1 MAANFHF
8 FLDFAR
14 FLKKKVS
21 LIYNSVTDTDPSYLI
36 KLFSRVNSDFC
47 WLASSRTGDKK
58 LNKLMKR
65 QPIYVYVLAFCVT
78 LCFLFPLVATAQ
90 TVNIPDAN
98 LLEAINEALGKAPN
112 ARITVDEMA
121 RLTRLEAN
129 NRGISNLTGLETAI
143 NLEDLRLS
151 HNLLSDISPLAG
163 LLRLHHIE
171 LEDNTITDISS
182 LKELINLD
190 GLHISHN
197 LITDI
202 SPLGGL
208 VNLRRINLGH
218 NVVDDWSPLAGLI
231 KLESI
236 TMSHNPVAD
245 LSPLRGLISLRG
257 FHSWGTPIL
266 SLAPLTESPKLQVIS
281 ICGGEISDISPLEGL
296 ASLKEL
302 YLPGNEVNDISALAS
317 LTGLTRLSLEGNEI
331 SDVSP
336 LEALNGLTWID
347 LHRNTI
353 SDVSPLSASSNLT
366 WLDLSQNRISD
377 VSSLA
382 ALPNLTWMG
391 LTENPISD
399 ISSLERFS
407 EQTSISHSN
416 FVNSAFPEAGPKIVG
431 PWLWVIV
438 PGARLDHTD
447 LLAKASK
454 GAVTEVKVST
464 FGATEG
470 KSVGGSVWE
479 VHTLSATGGDNI
491 NEMTDALG
499 WGSGSEVYDHVV
511 YGSVTL
517 ESPRE
522 QDTTML
528 VGSDDEVKV
537 WLNGE
542 VVHYNPVTRGAGDF
556 QDAFPVTLKQGSNVL
571 LVAVD
576 NRGHGAFSGFFGFAK
591 DTEYTVNPPDKKVSI
606 EVPRYDI
613 NRDGITNILDL
624 ILIGQDFGKAN
635 PTNARTDVNGDGLVN
650 ISDVVFVAQ
659 HLGELSGIAAAPP
672 VITLDN
678 VKLDSAI
685 IQAWIAQ
692 AQIENDGSVAFQ
704 RGIENLQ
711 RLLALL
717 TPEETA
723 LLANYPNPF
732 NPETWIPYQLAEPAT
747 VTLHIY
753 TVSGALVRTL
763 DLGHQPAGVYQQRTR
778 AAYWDGRNQ
787 LGEPVASGVYFYT
800 LTAGDFTATRKM
812 LIRK

>member
-1 MAANFHF
+1 MLRTNRQHIF
-8 FLDFAR
+8 
-14 FLKKKVS
+14 
-21 LIYNSVTDTDPSYLI
+21 IYTFIFSVIL
-36 KLFSRVNSDFC
+36 LFV
-47 WLASSRTGDKK
+47 
-58 LNKLMKR
+58 
-65 QPIYVYVLAFCVT
+65 
-78 LCFLFPLVATAQ
+78 FPLLAKAQ
-90 TVNIPDAN
+90 TVDIPDAN

-143 NLEDLRLS
+143 NLEDLRLE
-151 HNLLSDISPLAG
+151 HNLISDISPLAE
-163 LLRLHHIE
+163 LVRLHRIE
-171 LEDNTITDISS
+171 LEDNTISDISP
-182 LKELINLD
+182 LKGLINLES
-190 GLHISHN
+190 LHISHN
-197 LITDI
+197 LISDI
-202 SPLGGL
+202 SPVAGL
-208 VNLRRINLGH
+208 INLRGVNFGH
-218 NVVDDWSPLAGLI
+218 NIVVDWSPLAGLV
-231 KLESI
+231 KLEGI
-236 TMSHNPVAD
+236 TMSHNPAAD
-245 LSPLRGLISLRG
+245 LVPLTGLINLRG

-266 SLAPLTESPKLQVIS
+266 SLAPLTESPKLQVIN

-302 YLPGNEVNDISALAS
+302 YLPGNEVADISTLAS
-317 LTGLTRLSLEGNEI
+317 LTGLIRLSLEGNEI

-336 LEALNGLTWID
+336 LETLNGLTWID
-347 LHRNTI
+347 LHRNAI
-353 SDVSPLSASSNLT
+353 SDVSPISALSNLT

-416 FVNSAFPEAGPKIVG
+416 FVNSAFPAAGPKIEG

-454 GAVTEVKVST
+454 GKVTEVKVAT

-470 KSVGGSVWE
+470 KFVGDSEWTL
-479 VHTLSATGGDNI
+479 HTLAPIGGDNL

-522 QDTTML
+522 QETTML
-528 VGSDDEVKV
+528 AGSDDEVKI

-591 DTEYTVNPPDKKVSI
+591 DTEYTVNPHDKKI
-606 EVPRYDI
+606 TIAVPAYDI

-624 ILIGQDFGKAN
+624 ILVGQDFGKTT

-659 HLGELSGIAAAPP
+659 HLGELSGLAAAPP
-672 VITLDN
+672 VIALDN
-678 VKLDSAI
+678 VKLDAAI

-704 RGIENLQ
+704 QGIENLQ
-711 RLLALL
+711 RLLAVLA
-717 TPEETA
+717 PEKTA

-763 DLGHQPAGVYQQRTR
+763 DLGHRPAGVYQQRTR

-787 LGEPVASGVYFYT
+787 LGEPVASGAYFYT

-812 LIRK
+812 LIKK

>member
-1 MAANFHF
+1 MQRIKKRHIFVYILVFCTTLF
-8 FLDFAR
+8 F
-14 FLKKKVS
+14 V
-21 LIYNSVTDTDPSYLI
+21 
-36 KLFSRVNSDFC
+36 
-47 WLASSRTGDKK
+47 
-58 LNKLMKR
+58 
-65 QPIYVYVLAFCVT
+65 
-78 LCFLFPLVATAQ
+78 FPLTTTAQ
-90 TVNIPDAN
+90 TVDIPDAN
-98 LLEAINEALGKAPN
+98 LREAINEVLGKAPT
-112 ARITVDEMA
+112 ARITVDEME
-121 RLTRLEAN
+121 RLTRLDAN
-129 NRGISNLTGLETAI
+129 NRGISNLTGLETAV
-143 NLEDLRLS
+143 NLDDLRLN
-151 HNLLSDISPLAG
+151 HNLISDISPLAG

-171 LEDNTITDISS
+171 LEDNTIADLSP
-182 LKELINLD
+182 LKGLINLG

-197 LITDI
+197 LISDI
-202 SPLGGL
+202 SPVAELI
-208 VNLRRINLGH
+208 NLRWVNFGH

-231 KLESI
+231 KLDGI
-236 TMSHNPVAD
+236 NMSHNPVAD
-245 LSPLRGLISLRG
+245 LSPLTGLISLSS

-266 SLAPLTESPKLQVIS
+266 SLAPLAESPKMQVIS
-281 ICGGEISDISPLEGL
+281 ICGGEISDLSPLEGL
-296 ASLKEL
+296 TSLKEL
-302 YLPGNEVNDISALAS
+302 YLPGNEVADISALAS
-317 LTGLTRLSLEGNEI
+317 LTGLTRISLEGNEI
-331 SDVSP
+331 SDLSP
-336 LEALNGLTWID
+336 LEELNGLTWID

-353 SDVSPLSASSNLT
+353 SDVSPLSALSNLT
-366 WLDLSQNRISD
+366 WLDLSQNRITD

-391 LTENPISD
+391 LTENSIAD

-416 FVNSAFPEAGPKIVG
+416 FINSAFPEAGPKIVG

-454 GAVTEVKVST
+454 GKITEVKVAT

-517 ESPRE
+517 DSPHE
-522 QDTTML
+522 QETTML

-556 QDAFPVTLKQGSNVL
+556 QDAFPVTLKQGPNVL

-591 DTEYTVNPPDKKVSI
+591 DAEYTVNHPDKKVSI
-606 EVPRYDI
+606 EVPAYDV
-613 NRDGITNILDL
+613 NRDGVTNILDL
-624 ILIGQDFGKAN
+624 ILVGQDFGKAK
-635 PTNARTDVNGDGLVN
+635 PTNARTDVNGDRKIN
-650 ISDVVFVAQ
+650 ISDLILVAQ
-659 HLGELSGIAAAPP
+659 HLGDLSGIAAAPS
-672 VITLDN
+672 VLALRSIGLDA
-678 VKLDSAI
+678 AI
-685 IQAWIAQ
+685 VQAWIAQ
-692 AQIENDGSVAFQ
+692 AQVENDGSLAFQ
-704 RGIENLQ
+704 RGIANLQ
-711 RLLALL
+711 QLLALL
-717 TPEETA
+717 TPEKTA

-753 TVSGALVRTL
+753 AVSGALVRTL

-787 LGEPVASGVYFYT
+787 FGEPVASGVYFYT

-812 LIRK
+812 LIMK